1 MERRRRI
8 QRTQR
13 PRRVAAASS
22 AAHRRCMAERQLGR
36 PCRLPNSVTS
46 RDASTCGF
54 VGVVIEMADG
64 WRPPPS
70 RSRSSTGPFPPCA
83 GGITMST
90 ALSYLAA
97 RSEPKV
103 LPARRVWQ
111 DPIAEIL
118 GCLLPSSRRFGQT
131 WCCRAAVEVDEEVVA
146 SGRVHPKPG
155 RCPRQPRGG
164 ASAGLL
170 LALNRHRVLEVDDEP
185 VGTGGRG
192 FVEALR
198 GLCSAG
204 GTGAPR
210 RPTGGNSRVNESSDT
225 SDKPVKPQDYAGL
238 RAELAELVDDFFRYR

>member
-46 RDASTCGF
+46 RDESTCGF

-111 DPIAEIL
+111 AGPRSWVPSAL
-118 GCLLPSSRRFGQT
+118 GTTIPARPGAAAQRSRSTRKSSLPDGFTRSQADARASH
-131 WCCRAAVEVDEEVVA
+131 AAVR
-146 SGRVHPKPG
+146 SGPAP
-155 RCPRQPRGG
+155 CAEQAPSPRG
-164 ASAGLL
+164 
-170 LALNRHRVLEVDDEP
+170 R
-185 VGTGGRG
+185 
-192 FVEALR
+192 
-198 GLCSAG
+198 
-204 GTGAPR
+204 
-210 RPTGGNSRVNESSDT
+210 
-225 SDKPVKPQDYAGL
+225 
-238 RAELAELVDDFFRYR
+238 